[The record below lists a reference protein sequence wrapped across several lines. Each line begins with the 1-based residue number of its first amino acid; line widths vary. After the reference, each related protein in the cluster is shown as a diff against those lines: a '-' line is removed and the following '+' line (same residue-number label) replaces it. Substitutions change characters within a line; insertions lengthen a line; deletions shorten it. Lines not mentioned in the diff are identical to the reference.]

1 MVTDLSQA
9 YAKPNIKA
17 TIKIPF
23 TIVVHKVKKP
33 VGLGSQN
40 FS

>member
-17 TIKIPF
+17 TIEISC
-23 TIVVHKVKKP
+23 TIVVHKIRKP